1 MVQRRES
8 SLGMNLGS
16 CLYCVILILVKLLN
30 FHHINFTSCKME
42 GVVNTCIWIV
52 DVKFKCQEYSKH
64 YVQF

>member
-42 GVVNTCIWIV
+42 GVVNTCIL
-52 DVKFKCQEYSKH
+52 DCGC
-64 YVQF
+64 